1 MSKEEYIIAIT
12 ELLKEC
18 TDFATIDL
26 IHKLLVKTV

>member
-1 MSKEEYIIAIT
+1 MGKEEYIIAIS
-12 ELLKEC
+12 ELLEKC